1 MVRTLAMALKSG
13 IISELIL
20 FMKRTELLFILI
32 SIPVD
37 ILMLA
42 AAGIVSFYIRTH
54 SEDYL
59 GPILF
64 ELQLQDFLLLLARVI
79 PILLVVFA
87 LLGLYKLRG
96 TRRFIH
102 EFNRIIVGTSL
113 GMLLVIV
120 LFFFDQ
126 SIFPS
131 RFIILTAWAFGIAF
145 ILLGRILLKKTQE
158 TMFRRGYGLH
168 RLVLVDGSGT
178 DAGVIAQFLSNRS
191 HGYLVVGEIANDDST
206 IPKLE
211 NFSETIGIDEI
222 MQANPG
228 ANSTQNLKLLEFAR
242 RRGLQFS
249 FVPNLFE
256 VQRNVIE
263 LDNFKGI
270 PVIKLKN
277 TPLEGWGMVIKRVID
292 IIASLI
298 CLVITAPLSLVIYLA
313 VRLTSPGPGIY
324 KHTRSGYKKEF
335 QFYKFRSMYTHLST
349 GKDYGDEK
357 AQAILHE
364 LLEHVSD
371 DDRSGPLWKIKN
383 DPRITPVGKFLRRTK
398 LDEIPQFWNVL
409 IGDMSMIGPRPH
421 MPEQVEKYRQHY
433 GRVFSIKPGI
443 FGLTQI
449 AQLTR
454 PNLPFEEEIRL
465 DTYYIENWSLVWD
478 LKIILKSFFLLLF
491 TRKPKTNY

>member
-1 MVRTLAMALKSG
+1 
-13 IISELIL
+13 
-20 FMKRTELLFILI
+20 MKRTELLFNLI

-42 AAGIVSFYIRTH
+42 AAGIVSFYLRLY
-54 SEDYL
+54 SEDYIGKVMYTL
-59 GPILF
+59 
-64 ELQLQDFLLLLARVI
+64 ELQDFLLVLVKVI
-79 PILLVVFA
+79 PILLLVFA

-102 EFNRIIVGTSL
+102 EFNRIFVGTSL
-113 GMLLVIV
+113 GMLFAVV

-131 RFIILTAWAFGIAF
+131 RFIILTAWALGILF
-145 ILLGRILLKKTQE
+145 ILFGRIVLKRIQE
-158 TMFRRGYGLH
+158 AMFRRGYGLH
-168 RLVLVDGSGT
+168 RLIVVDGSGSE
-178 DAGVIAQFLSNRS
+178 ASVIEQFLSNKS
-191 HGYLVVGEIANDDST
+191 HGYKVVGELDNNDQVIS
-206 IPKLE
+206 KLE
-211 NFSETIGIDEI
+211 ELLKTTGIDEI
-222 MQANPG
+222 MQANPH
-228 ANSTQNLKLLEFAR
+228 ATSAQNLNLLEFVR
-242 RRGLQFS
+242 RHGLQFS

-270 PVIKLKN
+270 PIIKLKN
-277 TPLEGWGMVIKRVID
+277 TPLEGWGKVIKRLLD
-292 IIASLI
+292 IVASLI
-298 CLVITAPLSLVIYLA
+298 CLIITAPISLIIYIA
-313 VRLTSPGPGIY
+313 VRVTSPGPGIY

-335 QFYKFRSMYTHLST
+335 DFYKFRSMYTHLST
-349 GKDYGDEK
+349 GKGYGDEQ
-357 AQAILHE
+357 AQKVLHD
-364 LLEHVSD
+364 LLEQVKD
-371 DDRSGPLWKIKN
+371 EDRTGPLWKIKD
-383 DPRITPVGKFLRRTK
+383 DPRITPIGKFLRKSK

-449 AQLTR
+449 AQLSR

-465 DTYYIENWSLVWD
+465 DTYYIENWSLIWD
-478 LKIILKSFFLLLF
+478 IKIIIKSFYMLLF
-491 TRKPKTNY
+491 TRKPKDNY

>member
-1 MVRTLAMALKSG
+1 
-13 IISELIL
+13 
-20 FMKRTELLFILI
+20 MKRTELLFNLI

-42 AAGIVSFYIRTH
+42 AAGIVSFYLRLN
-54 SEDYL
+54 SENYL
-59 GPILF
+59 GPVLYN
-64 ELQLQDFLLLLARVI
+64 LQLEDFLLVLAKVI
-79 PILLVVFA
+79 PILLIVFA
-87 LLGLYKLRG
+87 SLGLYKLRG

-102 EFNRIIVGTSL
+102 EFNRIFVGTSL
-113 GMLLVIV
+113 GMLFAIV

-131 RFIILTAWAFGIAF
+131 RFIILTAWALGVVF
-145 ILLGRILLKKTQE
+145 ILFGRIVLKRIQE
-158 TMFRRGYGLH
+158 AMFHRGYGLH
-168 RLVLVDGSGT
+168 RLIVIDGSGSE
-178 DAGVIAQFLSNRS
+178 AGVIGQFLSNRS
-191 HGYLVVGEIANDDST
+191 HGYKVVGELANTDSVVSE
-206 IPKLE
+206 LE
-211 NFSETIGIDEI
+211 QVAKKTGIDEI
-222 MQANPG
+222 MQANPH
-228 ANSTQNLKLLEFAR
+228 ATSNQNLHLLEFAR

-270 PVIKLKN
+270 PIIKLKN
-277 TPLEGWGMVIKRVID
+277 TPLEGWGKVIKRLLD

-298 CLVITAPLSLVIYLA
+298 CLIITAPLSIIIYILIR
-313 VRLTSPGPGIY
+313 VTSPGPGIY

-335 QFYKFRSMYTHLST
+335 NFFKFRSMYTHLST
-349 GKDYGDEK
+349 GKDYGNEK
-357 AQAILHE
+357 ADQVLQE
-364 LLEHVSD
+364 LLEQSKD
-371 DDRSGPLWKIKN
+371 GDRSGPLWKIKD
-383 DPRITPVGKFLRRTK
+383 DPRITPIGKFLRKSK

-443 FGLTQI
+443 FGLTQL
-449 AQLTR
+449 AQLSR

-465 DTYYIENWSLVWD
+465 DTYYIENWSLIWD
-478 LKIILKSFFLLLF
+478 IKIIIKSFFMLIF
-491 TRKPKTNY
+491 TRKPQDTY